1 MRTASQT
8 PQSTAA
14 FCAAYAARMSP
25 DQFFSHGTAAELHQF
40 PIRARGAQLLHV
52 SVAEPAHPPQA
63 RGVKGHRLAEGTAV
77 VTRNGLR
84 LVSAE
89 VAWCQLAREL
99 SHNELVV
106 VGDFLVR
113 RKRPLSSLAK
123 LRAVVDALGAVR
135 GVRAMRRALEDVR
148 AGTDSPMETRVRLL
162 LVAGGLPE
170 PVIHFAVRDADGFF
184 VATPDLAYVKER
196 IAIEYE
202 GEFHQT
208 DRRVYAEDI
217 ARREALGRAGW
228 LVILVISDHL
238 SRPQFVVR
246 RVATALRERA
256 AL

>member
-1 MRTASQT
+1 
-8 PQSTAA
+8 
-14 FCAAYAARMSP
+14 MSP
-25 DQFFSHGTAAELHQF
+25 AQYFSHGTAAELYQF
-40 PIRARGAQLLHV
+40 PIRARGPRLLHV
-52 SVAEPAHPPQA
+52 SVTVPAHPPQTL
-63 RGVKGHRLAEGTAV
+63 GVQGHRLAEGTVV
-77 VTRNGLR
+77 VTRSGVR

-89 VAWCQLAREL
+89 VAWCQLAGRL
-99 SHNELVV
+99 SHNDIVV

-123 LRAVVDALGAVR
+123 LRATVDALGAVR

-170 PVIHFAVRDADGFF
+170 PVIQFAVKDADGFF
-184 VATPDLAYVKER
+184 VATSDLAYVKER

-202 GEFHQT
+202 GEIHQT
-208 DRRVYAEDI
+208 DRPVYAEDI

-238 SRPQFVVR
+238 SRPQLVVR
-246 RVATALRERA
+246 RVAEALRERA